1 MKKISIKMV
10 AYTALILVSSLLFSV
25 DVLADTEKKPSPV
38 TTLPIAD
45 KNSSAISSKVL
56 AEKRQEVVN
65 EARDSISGTQ
75 QALIAVEKNDTKTA
89 LSIML

>member
-1 MKKISIKMV
+1 
-10 AYTALILVSSLLFSV
+10 
-25 DVLADTEKKPSPV
+25 
-38 TTLPIAD
+38 
-45 KNSSAISSKVL
+45 VL

-75 QALIAVEKNDTKTA
+75 QALIAVEKNDTKAA